1 MAHAIKERGWCLIIM
16 GCYGVPDITILEE
29 MDLGKEKD
37 FGDRIREIRI
47 REIKQNK
54 DRSRYNNE

>member
-1 MAHAIKERGWCLIIM
+1 MTHAIKERSWCLIMM

-37 FGDRIREIRI
+37 IGDRI